1 MDVARDGA
9 RQVSVLWEGRKR
21 DHIVSLPSQPPPT
34 TSHSITVL
42 DGGLPAWLAAGL
54 PVEEGPPK
62 AGAADTVA
70 SAAASPPPNPHY
82 PAALQPALIRDVDAM
97 KANMDSRAEAV
108 LDARPAARFAGTAP
122 EPRAGLAGGH
132 IPGSASVPFCELL
145 NTDTGTLKPL
155 DEVRTVLE
163 AAGWR
168 PGATNVATC
177 GSGVTASILAWGAAV
192 CGLDDGVA
200 VYDGSWSEWGGRDD
214 TPKETSG

>member
-1 MDVARDGA
+1 MLVVA
-9 RQVSVLWEGRKR
+9 S
-21 DHIVSLPSQPPPT
+21 PQPPQPHT
-34 TSHSITVL
+34 RSITVL

-70 SAAASPPPNPHY
+70 SAAASPSPNPRY
-82 PAALQPALIRDVDAM
+82 PAALQPALIRDVTAM
-97 KANMDSRAEAV
+97 QANVASRAEAV
-108 LDARPAARFAGTAP
+108 LDARPAARFTGSAP

-132 IPGSASVPFCELL
+132 IPGSASVPFGMLL
-145 NTDTGTLKPL
+145 NTDTGTLKPV
-155 DEVRTVLE
+155 DEVRAVLE

-168 PGATNVATC
+168 SDSTNVATC

-214 TPKETSG
+214 TPKETSGGD